1 MLIILEGQ
9 ARTGKTTACQELI
22 RRFRECGT
30 QARIFKSNIRS
41 SNPAAAIVEQL
52 LPLCFDD
59 RCVWICDRAH
69 ITERVYSTYYG
80 RELSYD
86 PNILAHCDGI
96 MSLAGTIMFHLVA
109 SADVLDTRMKAT
121 HRATEG
127 SISDLSKLFEQFIA
141 GSKIMTQVIDTSQR
155 STEEVTEMIFNS
167 YLWLSAEGDEDDD
180 EANSF
185 ETMD

>member
-1 MLIILEGQ
+1 
-9 ARTGKTTACQELI
+9 
-22 RRFRECGT
+22 
-30 QARIFKSNIRS
+30 
-41 SNPAAAIVEQL
+41 
-52 LPLCFDD
+52 
-59 RCVWICDRAH
+59 
-69 ITERVYSTYYG
+69 
-80 RELSYD
+80 
-86 PNILAHCDGI
+86 
-96 MSLAGTIMFHLVA
+96 MFHLIA